1 MHPSYPAIKKKR
13 DEDYVYYRKVVDD
26 SRRRYWRLKGE
37 MFSLLGEKCVR
48 CGFSDKRALQF
59 DHVNGGGSK
68 EDESGL
74 TGQKQLNYYVN
85 NPEIAKKTLQVL
97 CANCNWIK
105 RHEQNEEMRP
115 FKHFPQHLERD

>member
-1 MHPSYPAIKKKR
+1 MSYQCVECGIIVPSKFQLDNHIQEFHTK
-13 DEDYVYYRKVVDD
+13 
-26 SRRRYWRLKGE
+26 LQKGE

-59 DHVNGGGSK
+59 DHINGGGSK

-74 TGQKQLNYYVN
+74 TGQKQLNYYVK

-97 CANCNWIK
+97 CSNCNWIK

-115 FKHFPQHLERD
+115 FKHFPQHLER